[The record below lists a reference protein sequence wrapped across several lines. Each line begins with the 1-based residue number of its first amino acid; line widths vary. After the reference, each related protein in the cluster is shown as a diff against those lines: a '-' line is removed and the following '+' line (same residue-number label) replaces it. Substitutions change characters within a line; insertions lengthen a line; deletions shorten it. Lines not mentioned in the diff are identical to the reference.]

1 MDQLDRDLVAALRL
15 QPRATVRTLG
25 KIVGVREHVVATRM
39 RKLESG
45 SEIRVMALLEMGG
58 MGFEHYVVFGVRV
71 DDSPPGEIAK
81 ELAQIPEVQG
91 LVSTSGRF
99 ELTGTLF
106 ARDKAHLRELLDQRL
121 GSIPG
126 IGNIES
132 SLVLETLEWA
142 DVATLNGDS
151 IVDALPALDM
161 TVAGI
166 NSLDQRIISTLQVD
180 GRMPMRE
187 IGRELDTPEAT
198 IRSRIRRLKNKGI
211 IRLTVVSDISSFRPG
226 VSAYISLRVGDGRLT
241 EVASAM
247 KNSADFAFLAM
258 TMGRFN
264 LQGLLLPMPREDLD
278 ELVFRQLPGMAG
290 VKQVD
295 LDEILAVHKSDVR
308 ITPPSANSLKTG
320 SSR

>member
-25 KIVGVREHVVATRM
+25 KVLGIREHVVATRM
-39 RKLESG
+39 RRLESG
-45 SEIRVMALLEMGG
+45 SEMRVIARLEMAA
-58 MGFEHYVVFGVRV
+58 MGYKHFVMFGVRV
-71 DDSPPGEIAK
+71 DGRPPGEVAK

-106 ARDKAHLRELLDQRL
+106 ARDKIHLRELLDTRL

-126 IGNIES
+126 IENIES
-132 SLVLETLEWA
+132 ALVLETLEWA
-142 DVATLNGDS
+142 DASTLNGDS
-151 IVDALPALDM
+151 MVDVLPELNVTSAD
-161 TVAGI
+161 I

-198 IRSRIRRLKNKGI
+198 IRSRIRRLKTKGI

-226 VSAYISLRVGDGRLT
+226 VSAYIALRVGGGRLT
-241 EVASAM
+241 EVASILQ
-247 KNSADFAFLAM
+247 NSVEFGFLAM

-264 LQGLLLPMPREDLD
+264 LQGLLLPLPRKDLE
-278 ELVFRQLPGMAG
+278 ELVFRKLPGIAG

-295 LDEILAVHKSDVR
+295 LEEILAVHKSDFRVAPP
-308 ITPPSANSLKTG
+308 TPNSVKAALT
-320 SSR
+320 